1 MSIGLYKEA
10 KTLGLVKH
18 VFLQPYTFG
27 KLTKP
32 QRSNKETKAKLSK
45 KKKKTNKLFGIF
57 MIPFFN
63 FACTFTSF
71 LDLEVVFLLMYPP
84 VKYKSH
90 LFKPHRCSLYVT
102 KASFIKG

>member
-1 MSIGLYKEA
+1 
-10 KTLGLVKH
+10 
-18 VFLQPYTFG
+18 
-27 KLTKP
+27 
-32 QRSNKETKAKLSK
+32 
-45 KKKKTNKLFGIF
+45 

-84 VKYKSH
+84 VKYTSH